1 MAQIN
6 KEFLQRMRAEL
17 AFYKEKAKESI
28 ELEILLQEKER
39 ELEKAIKE
47 NEKLKETIEKHRQSN
62 DRNLKWE
69 ERKKLLEKIEVLKR
83 KLAEKHHHLDENEK
97 KEDEQKQED
106 WFFRILKETQA
117 IQGTVE
123 PHERKEYFVKE
134 KNEQNNQK
142 EFHFWMMDDVVK
154 ND

>member
-83 KLAEKHHHLDENEK
+83 KLAEKNHHLDENEK

-123 PHERKEYFVKE
+123 PQERKEDFVKE

>member
-83 KLAEKHHHLDENEK
+83 KLAEKNHHLDE
-97 KEDEQKQED
+97 
-106 WFFRILKETQA
+106 
-117 IQGTVE
+117 
-123 PHERKEYFVKE
+123 
-134 KNEQNNQK
+134 
-142 EFHFWMMDDVVK
+142 
-154 ND
+154 

>member
-17 AFYKEKAKESI
+17 SFYKEKAKESI

-83 KLAEKHHHLDENEK
+83 KLAEKNHHLDENEK

-123 PHERKEYFVKE
+123 PQERKEYFVKE

>member
-83 KLAEKHHHLDENEK
+83 KLAEKNHPLDENEK

-123 PHERKEYFVKE
+123 PQERKEYFVKE

>member
-83 KLAEKHHHLDENEK
+83 KLAEKNHHLDENEK

-123 PHERKEYFVKE
+123 PQERKEYFVKE

>member
-47 NEKLKETIEKHRQSN
+47 NEKLKETIEKHHQSN

-83 KLAEKHHHLDENEK
+83 KLAEKNHHLDENEK

-123 PHERKEYFVKE
+123 PQERKEYFVKE

>member
-1 MAQIN
+1 M
-6 KEFLQRMRAEL
+6 KM
-17 AFYKEKAKESI
+17 K
-28 ELEILLQEKER
+28 
-39 ELEKAIKE
+39 
-47 NEKLKETIEKHRQSN
+47 
-62 DRNLKWE
+62 
-69 ERKKLLEKIEVLKR
+69 
-83 KLAEKHHHLDENEK
+83 K

-123 PHERKEYFVKE
+123 PQERKEYFVKE